1 MIIKYSMRMNPE
13 AQEAGYDDNV
23 ETIVDSIKEI
33 KTKIDGEGNKIVVAF
48 FKDASIPNI
57 KLDIDIFEDNVYV
70 MNDNGKTIEVIT
82 PAKIKKTESV
92 KTKIQKINIGKFCSL
107 FSVSEDYHGNDILC
121 AISNMQVG
129 KSVMPLIP
137 INKNTA
143 PAWLLDGN
151 RIERD
156 DWRRSVEIHG
166 NKIYKLFA
174 GHSNYHGSTI
184 CEAMT
189 RLALGQEIS
198 CVSPI
203 EEDVL
208 NCDKA

>member
-13 AQEAGYDDNV
+13 AQEAGYDDNI
-23 ETIVDSIKEI
+23 ETIVDGIKEI

-48 FKDASIPNI
+48 FKDASIPYI
-57 KLDIDIFEDNVYV
+57 KLDVDIFEDNVYV

-82 PAKIKKTESV
+82 PATIKKTESV

-121 AISNMQVG
+121 AISNMQAG
-129 KSVMPLIP
+129 KYVLPVIP
-137 INKNTA
+137 INKNSA
-143 PAWLLDGN
+143 PSYMLNRD
-151 RIERD
+151 RIESD
-156 DWRRSVEIHG
+156 DWRREFEIDG
-166 NKIYKLFA
+166 DKMRKLFA

-184 CEAMT
+184 CEAMA
-189 RLALGQEIS
+189 RVALGQEIS